1 MEEEHNS
8 QEGLINQCSKTHLVS
23 FPEFKESYDTE
34 YSNYV
39 LDDSLIQALQLPLST
54 KTITTV
60 LGTWC
65 GDSKLYVPHFLKVLD
80 AAGFKEENLRLIGV
94 NQSKKAAQGLI
105 DHLNIDRVPTFIIF
119 QDGKEIGR
127 IVEQPNETF
136 EKDILNILTK

>member
-8 QEGLINQCSKTHLVS
+8 QEGLINQCSKTRLVS

-39 LDDSLIQALQLPLST
+39 LNNSLIQVLKPLLST
-54 KTITTV
+54 KTITIV

-65 GDSKLYVPHFLKVLD
+65 GDSRLYVPHFLKVLD

-94 NQSKKAAQGLI
+94 NKDKKAARGLI

-119 QDGKEIGR
+119 QNGKEIGR

>member
-1 MEEEHNS
+1 MEEEYNS
-8 QEGLINQCSKTHLVS
+8 QEHLINQCSKAQLVS
-23 FPEFKESYDTE
+23 LPEFKESYDLE

-39 LDDSLIQALQLPLST
+39 LNDDLIQALKHPLST
-54 KTITTV
+54 TMMTIV

-80 AAGFKEENLRLIGV
+80 AAGFKEEHLRLIGV
-94 NQSKKAAQGLI
+94 NREKKAGQGLI

-119 QDGKEIGR
+119 RNGKEMGR